1 MVKLHDVDTNLGC
14 GELSDEQFQILVDAL
29 EEESSTDNDYYI
41 HVETLDLLES
51 QGAEPGLIKILRAA
65 LGDREDMEIRWEK
78 S

>member
-1 MVKLHDVDTNLGC
+1 MVKIYDVDTNLGC
-14 GELSDEQFQILVDAL
+14 GELTDEQFQILVDSL

-41 HVETLDLLES
+41 HVETVEMLES
-51 QGAEPGLIKILRAA
+51 EGADAGLVKILRAA